1 MVHFR
6 AESVKDLSK
15 IIKHFDAYPLITQK
29 QADYLLFKEVFNLIN
44 RKEHLTMEGLK
55 KIIEIKSSMN
65 RGLSDKLKAA
75 FLNVI
80 PVKRPLVNF
89 PEGQKIPDP
98 H

>member
-29 QADYLLFKEVFNLIN
+29 QADYLLFKEVLNLIN

-55 KIIEIKSSMN
+55 KIISIKSSM
-65 RGLSDKLKAA
+65 S
-75 FLNVI
+75 
-80 PVKRPLVNF
+80 
-89 PEGQKIPDP
+89 
-98 H
+98 